1 MSAEIEDMANIIEEF
16 ATNMIEE
23 ELREMPPERRATIT
37 PQRIEEVRERLV
49 NQGLSTAVCI
59 GNKPELYRRC
69 RRGLLDPGNK
79 HSRMVFERVTG
90 LTLPKKSSDTTNFI
104 REYVGNEV
112 VSAYFKERED
122 AERAKTE
129 AREAEKKQKHEAHIA
144 RITAA
149 ILAKKQIGGHDLIDI
164 ARHVGIDVHPRTV
177 GSIRSNVVW
186 IEMGQAR
193 ISNRKFNTQSAHKLL
208 RAVVDHLTEA
218 K

>member
-1 MSAEIEDMANIIEEF
+1 MSAEIEDMANIIGEF
-16 ATNMIEE
+16 ADNMIAE

-49 NQGLSTAVCI
+49 NTALSTATAI
-59 GNKPELYRRC
+59 GNKSELYRRC

-79 HSRMVFERVTG
+79 HSRLVFERITG
-90 LTLPKKSSDTTNFI
+90 LKLPKSSSDTHQFI
-104 REYVGNEV
+104 REYVGDEV
-112 VSAYFKERED
+112 VSAYFKERAD
-122 AERAKTE
+122 AEAAE
-129 AREAEKKQKHEAHIA
+129 AQANKEKRDREHEAHIA

-149 ILAKKQIGGHDLIDI
+149 ILAKQQIGGHDLIDI